1 MNLQNP
7 TLLRTANLI
16 DGLWVGAD
24 DGATL
29 SVVDPA
35 SGGISRNTFVA

>member
-29 SVVDPA
+29 SCVRCHDDV
-35 SGGISRNTFVA
+35 GHQ